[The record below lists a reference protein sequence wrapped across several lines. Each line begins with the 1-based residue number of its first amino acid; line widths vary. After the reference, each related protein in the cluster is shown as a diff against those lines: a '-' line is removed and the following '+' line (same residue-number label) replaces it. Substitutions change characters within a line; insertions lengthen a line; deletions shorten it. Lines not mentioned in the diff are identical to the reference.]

1 MRIEQ
6 KAWSPLWLEFS
17 GLPQLL
23 NQKIRGGAGWPLFKK
38 IVELDCAVNH
48 SPGLVEVSLAELA
61 LRCGLSTAAVRR
73 GLLAMRKLKIVSS
86 FLPDHDEE
94 CALLRVCVP
103 LSTPRTTDEIRAEH
117 PELFGDRKHYFR
129 YAVSSDSAQE
139 QTDEE
144 DDPILQEIVDLYLN
158 TVGLKMNAF
167 ILDELRLVRTR
178 FPIELIRRTFRRAR
192 QNDIHSLSWIVREM
206 IRKKRGQDEIEGED

>member
-1 MRIEQ
+1 MHTEQ

-23 NQKIRGGAGWPLFKK
+23 NQKIRGGVGWPLFKK

-48 SPGLVEVSLAELA
+48 SPGVVEVSLAELA
-61 LRCGLSTAAVRR
+61 MRCGVTSDAVRR
-73 GLLAMRKLKIVSS
+73 GLLTMRKLKVVAS

-103 LSTPRTTDEIRAEH
+103 LPAPRTTDEVRAEH
-117 PELFGDRKHYFR
+117 PDLFADPKHYFR
-129 YAVSSDSAQE
+129 YAVSTEPAE
-139 QTDEE
+139 ELTDEE
-144 DDPILQEIVDLYLN
+144 EDKILQEIVDLYLN

-167 ILDELRLVRTR
+167 VLDELRLLRTR

-206 IRKKRGQDEIEGED
+206 IRKKRGQDETKGEN